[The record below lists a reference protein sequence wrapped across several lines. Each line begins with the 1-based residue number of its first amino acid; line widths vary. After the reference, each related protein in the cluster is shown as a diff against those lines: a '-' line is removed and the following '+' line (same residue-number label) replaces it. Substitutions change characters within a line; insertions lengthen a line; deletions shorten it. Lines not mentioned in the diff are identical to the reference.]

1 MNISIKESMIIRKCL
16 NNYVLEHNLEY
27 AKSPLFNDLIHK
39 LNSIEED
46 KVFSEV
52 ITNAKELIKKHDT
65 TNVAI
70 LRNITKNVKRKEFY
84 KDLKK
89 YNFQSITNK
98 KILELMESERVE
110 LINDNEIIK

>member
-27 AKSPLFNDLIHK
+27 SKSPLFNDLIHK

-89 YNFQSITNK
+89 YNIQTTCNK

>member
-1 MNISIKESMIIRKCL
+1 MYITIKESMIIRKCL

-27 AKSPLFNDLIHK
+27 DKSPLFNNLIHK
-39 LNSIEED
+39 L
-46 KVFSEV
+46 
-52 ITNAKELIKKHDT
+52 KEWESGDSNRAQSLNEGIHKKL
-65 TNVAI
+65 NLK
-70 LRNITKNVKRKEFY
+70 LRAFNRGLLN

-89 YNFQSITNK
+89 YNFQSITNR